1 MGSQARSCNGWNAGL
16 EGAEPRFCSF
26 DSKGIGAAARLNIG
40 IGGYGS
46 PLKAGTRRVLF
57 ADSIFTAVI
66 VRLDRTIS
74 TRRPAVPAIAR
85 AFAAFQRRDF
95 STAIDEIEQVFSERE
110 RICGSRAQIDL
121 VGFTLLKAYL
131 AMGRLDDIHRLRDA
145 WRPSPRA
152 IPVAGLDAARVN

>member
-1 MGSQARSCNGWNAGL
+1 MVRAG
-16 EGAEPRFCSF
+16 RY
-26 DSKGIGAAARLNIG
+26 AAG
-40 IGGYGS
+40 
-46 PLKAGTRRVLF
+46 
-57 ADSIFTAVI
+57 
-66 VRLDRTIS
+66 
-74 TRRPAVPAIAR
+74 PAVPAIAR

-131 AMGRLDDIHRLRDA
+131 AMGRLDDIRRLRDA

-152 IPVAGLDAARVN
+152 ILVAGLDAARVN